1 MFSQGE
7 INISIFNTFTG
18 IVVSLLSVG
27 IGIYMIVS
35 ANKKIKEIQKGNKTN
50 EQSI

>member
-1 MFSQGE
+1 MFNKKQKFVM
-7 INISIFNTFTG
+7 ITLTLVI
-18 IVVSLLSVG
+18 LALG

-35 ANKKIKEIQKGNKTN
+35 ANKKIKELQKENNKN

>member
-27 IGIYMIVS
+27 IGIYMITS